1 MFVFNLKFSKSKI
14 FKFLILLFIFTA
26 ISILIASIVNISKE
40 IINSNPKTII
50 SDSIENDIAVLD
62 SKNYTNVLKEV
73 HEDLDTYIGQKI
85 SFTGY
90 VYRAFDIKENEFILA
105 RNMIINS
112 NNQTLVVGF
121 LCSYDD
127 ASSISD
133 NTWVNI
139 TGTIE
144 KGSYY
149 GDIPIIKIH
158 ELKIVDKPQDDLV
171 YPPDENYVP
180 TSIIY

>member
-1 MFVFNLKFSKSKI
+1 MFVFNLNFSKSKI
-14 FKFLILLFIFTA
+14 LKIIILVLIFIA
-26 ISILIASIVNISKE
+26 ISILVVSIIKMSKEILNSSQNNLVSDSIVNDVAIL
-40 IINSNPKTII
+40 N
-50 SDSIENDIAVLD
+50 

-73 HEDLDTYIGQKI
+73 HDDLDTYIGQKI

-90 VYRAFDIKENEFILA
+90 VYRVMDIKEDEFILA
-105 RNMIINS
+105 RNMVINS

-121 LCSYDD
+121 LCQYDD
-127 ASSISD
+127 AKSLQD
-133 NTWVNI
+133 NAWVNI

-149 GDIPIIKIH
+149 GEIPCIKI
-158 ELKIVDKPQDDLV
+158 EKLEIVNKPEDDLV

>member
-14 FKFLILLFIFTA
+14 FKFLILFFIFIA
-26 ISILIASIVNISKE
+26 ISILIVSIIKISKE
-40 IINSNPKTII
+40 LLNSNPKNFV
-50 SDSIENDIAVLD
+50 SDSIENDIAILN
-62 SKNYTNVLKEV
+62 SKNYTNILKQV
-73 HEDLDTYIGQKI
+73 HDDLDTYIGQKI

-90 VYRAFDIKENEFILA
+90 VYRVLDIKENEFILA

-121 LCSYDD
+121 LCSYEN
-127 ASSISD
+127 ATSIPD

-139 TGTIE
+139 TGNIE

-149 GDIPIIKIH
+149 GDIPIIKIE

>member
-14 FKFLILLFIFTA
+14 FKFLILFFIFIS
-26 ISILIASIVNISKE
+26 ISILIVSILKISKE
-40 IINSNPKTII
+40 ILDSSPENLV
-50 SDSIENDIAVLD
+50 SDSIENDIAILN

-73 HEDLDTYIGQKI
+73 HEDLNTYLGQKI

-90 VYRAFDIKENEFILA
+90 VYRVLDIKENQFILA
-105 RNMIINS
+105 RNMVINS

-121 LCSYDD
+121 LCSYEN
-127 ASSISD
+127 ANSIPN

-139 TGTIE
+139 TGTIDKE
-144 KGSYY
+144 YYY
-149 GDIPIIKIH
+149 GDIPCIKI
-158 ELKIVDKPQDDLV
+158 ENLEIVDKPEDDQV

>member
-1 MFVFNLKFSKSKI
+1 MCGQF
-14 FKFLILLFIFTA
+14 
-26 ISILIASIVNISKE
+26 
-40 IINSNPKTII
+40 
-50 SDSIENDIAVLD
+50 AVGR
-62 SKNYTNVLKEV
+62 SQ
-73 HEDLDTYIGQKI
+73 G
-85 SFTGY
+85 S
-90 VYRAFDIKENEFILA
+90 YRAAPAPVFILA

>member
-14 FKFLILLFIFTA
+14 FKFSILFFIFIA
-26 ISILIASIVNISKE
+26 ISILIVSIIKISQEMISSK
-40 IINSNPKTII
+40 NMNFI
-50 SDSIENDIAVLD
+50 SDSIENDIAILN
-62 SKNYTNVLKEV
+62 SKNYTNILKEV
-73 HEDLDTYIGQKI
+73 HEDLNTYLGQKI

-90 VYRAFDIKENEFILA
+90 VYRALDIKDNEFILA
-105 RNMIINS
+105 RNMVINS

-121 LCSYDD
+121 LCYYDN
-127 ASSISD
+127 AKSIPN
-133 NTWVNI
+133 NTWINI

-144 KGSYY
+144 NGNYY
-149 GDIPIIKIH
+149 GDIPIIKIE

-171 YPPDENYVP
+171 YPPDEHYVP